1 MKYKDSV
8 FDVEKIE
15 QATVQF
21 SANSVLWLNRKA
33 EIMHANSAACELLMY
48 DYEILTRMK
57 SFDIAPAYTPEC
69 GDAKRIMELKKGEK
83 HTFETVV
90 VNRHKMKIPV
100 EVTVFEIRVDE
111 ENYFCSIFFNITQ
124 RKKMMTK
131 LINSEEKIR
140 AIFNNHFQLAGLLDV
155 DGRLLMI
162 NQTALSFID
171 VSEDQVLG
179 KYFWQTPWFGHSKAL
194 QKEVKTY
201 CEKAAQ
207 GHFVRAEWEIF
218 DKLGKKVVFDNT
230 LKPVKNAN
238 GDIRFLLPE
247 ARDITEMKKTENDL
261 KAAYKQLER
270 LKDRLQ
276 NENLYLKE
284 ELRENQSNSG
294 LIGQSPAFNQ
304 VLFQIDQVARI
315 NTTVLIQGETGTG
328 KELVA
333 HRIHDLSIRRDQPL
347 VKLNCAAIPS
357 NLIESELFGHEKGAF
372 TGAHALKIG
381 RFELAD
387 KGTIFLDEI
396 GELSIDL
403 QAKLLRVLQESEFE
417 RIGGTRTLKVDI
429 RIIAATNRDL
439 KAMIAAN
446 KFREDLYYRLHVF
459 PINIP
464 PLRER
469 EGDVQVLS
477 RFLIKQISKRI
488 GKKIKCISK
497 SSMEKLKAYHWPG
510 NIRELINV
518 LERSAVLSQQDV
530 LEIGDWFQADKT
542 GPIENH
548 GLLTLDKLQ
557 RRHIIRVLKET
568 KGRIR
573 GDNGAAHILGLKPT
587 TLESRMIKLKINK
600 YEISEKV

>member
-1 MKYKDSV
+1 MMHENGV
-8 FDVEKIE
+8 FDVERIE
-15 QATVQF
+15 QATVQR
-21 SANSVLWLNRKA
+21 SANSVLWLNRGA
-33 EIMHANSAACELLMY
+33 EIMHANSAACQLLMY

-57 SFDIAPAYTPEC
+57 SFDIAPGYTSESA
-69 GDAKRIMELKKGEK
+69 DAKRIMELKEGEK

-90 VNRHKMKIPV
+90 VNRQKMKIPV
-100 EVTVFEIRVDE
+100 EVTVFKIRVDA

-124 RKKMMTK
+124 RRRMMTN

-155 DGRLLMI
+155 EGRLLMI

-194 QKEVKTY
+194 QKEVKAY
-201 CEKAAQ
+201 CEQAAK
-207 GHFVRAEWEIF
+207 GRFVRAEWEIF
-218 DKLGKKVVFDNT
+218 DKSGKKFVFDNS

-238 GDIRFLLPE
+238 GDIRFVLPE
-247 ARDITEMKKTENDL
+247 ARDITEMKKAENDL
-261 KAAYKQLER
+261 KAAYKQLES

-276 NENLYLKE
+276 HENLYLKE
-284 ELRENQSNSG
+284 ELRENQNNSE
-294 LIGQSPAFNQ
+294 LLGQSPAFNQ

-333 HRIHDLSIRRDQPL
+333 HRIHDLSFRRDQPL

-372 TGAHALKIG
+372 TGAHVLKIG

-396 GELSIDL
+396 AELSIDL

-417 RIGGTRTLKVDI
+417 RIGGTRTLKVNI

-464 PLRER
+464 PLRQR
-469 EGDVQVLS
+469 EGDVQMLS

-488 GKKIKCISK
+488 GKNIKRISK
-497 SSMEKLKAYHWPG
+497 RSLEQLQKYHWPG
-510 NIRELINV
+510 NVRELINV

-542 GPIENH
+542 GLIEDP

-557 RRHIIRVLKET
+557 RSHIIRVLKKT

-587 TLESRMIKLKINK
+587 TLESRMTKLEINK